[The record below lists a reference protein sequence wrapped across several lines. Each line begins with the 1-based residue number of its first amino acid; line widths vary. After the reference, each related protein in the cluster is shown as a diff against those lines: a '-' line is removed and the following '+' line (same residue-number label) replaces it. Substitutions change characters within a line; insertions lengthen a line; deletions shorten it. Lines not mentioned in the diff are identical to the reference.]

1 MHLFHPLMELN
12 TRTSN
17 NMAFFGIWLWFE
29 VEEMAEKLKMG
40 LDAQKSFAQMYE
52 DGNMENRVWKKV
64 MQLDSVIIQKTT
76 KEIGTRK
83 TKTTLKIGCKSND
96 FSRIFI
102 RTVVAQGWT
111 PLDHRS
117 SMLET
122 LTNKGLQMELCALT
136 WQPPLG

>member
-83 TKTTLKIGCKSND
+83 TKTVL
-96 FSRIFI
+96 I

-117 SMLET
+117 SVLET

>member
-64 MQLDSVIIQKTT
+64 MQLDSVIIQKTR
-76 KEIGTRK
+76 KVVGARK
-83 TKTTLKIGCKSND
+83 TKSTLKIRHISND
-96 FSRIFI
+96 FARIFI
-102 RTVVAQGWT
+102 RTAVA
-111 PLDHRS
+111 
-117 SMLET
+117 
-122 LTNKGLQMELCALT
+122 
-136 WQPPLG
+136 